1 MNLRKVTSFVL
12 ATALCVMCISGCSS
26 KAADET
32 KNTTAAEVTAPS
44 ATETMPISSTLLEA
58 VTLSLPE
65 AIVREVVSENR
76 EYFKADGN
84 VIGGIEILNVAGQRD
99 VQPDEQEYADFAI
112 SVTKQ
117 VQDGEYDHSV
127 NLSSGVADVVVDIKF
142 RDDRTF
148 MHYFFFGEEVVY
160 DIWVDYDVLDG
171 QDMISILKTLH
182 SDDIV
187 NPQDTAPVNKEVP
200 ILNLRTDLPEGIQRM
215 PATTTRLL
223 FYNIPSLDE
232 YVTGENVAGGIE
244 YVTDGTDMD
253 TLGSVVAAL
262 GQEYFGGQYEAT
274 AQEFS
279 NNNVIAKVTAN
290 SPEIEVISYIV
301 QVDDEVYAV
310 WADTA
315 IITEENILRIA
326 ESCSY

>member
-1 MNLRKVTSFVL
+1 MSLTEKLILLRKQKGLTQMDL
-12 ATALCVMCISGCSS
+12 AERLDVSRQAVSRWEVGSS
-26 KAADET
+26 
-32 KNTTAAEVTAPS
+32 APS
-44 ATETMPISSTLLEA
+44 TDTRA
-58 VTLSLPE
+58 
-65 AIVREVVSENR
+65 
-76 EYFKADGN
+76 YFRADGE

-99 VQPDEQEYADFAI
+99 AMLSEDEYEDLAFT
-112 SVTKQ
+112 VTKL
-117 VQDGEYDHSV
+117 VQDGEYDCSV
-127 NLSSGVADVVVDIKF
+127 DTMSGLADVNVGIKF
-142 RDDRTF
+142 QDGRTF
-148 MHYFFFGEEVVY
+148 AHYFFFGEKVVY
-160 DIWVDYDVLDG
+160 DVWADSDVLDG

-182 SDDIV
+182 SNDIV
-187 NPQDTAPVNKEVP
+187 NPQDTAPVNKDVP

-244 YVTDGTDMD
+244 YVADGTDMD
-253 TLGSVVAAL
+253 TLESVVAAL

-290 SPEIEVISYIV
+290 SPEIEVISYVV
-301 QVDDEVYAV
+301 QIGEEIYAV

-315 IITEENILRIA
+315 IIAEEDILGIA
-326 ESCSY
+326 ESCRY

>member
-1 MNLRKVTSFVL
+1 MNLRKVTSFALV
-12 ATALCVMCISGCSS
+12 TALCVMCISGCSS
-26 KAADET
+26 KALDET
-32 KNTTAAEVTAPS
+32 ENTTAVEVTTSS
-44 ATETMPISSTLLEA
+44 ATDTMPISSNLLEN

-65 AIVREVVSENR
+65 NITVEIVSETR
-76 EYFKADGN
+76 EYFKAGGD
-84 VIGGIEILNVAGQRD
+84 VIGGIEILDVAGQRD
-99 VQPDEQEYADFAI
+99 VQPDENEYADFAI

-142 RDDRTF
+142 LDSRTF
-148 MHYFFFGEEVVY
+148 EHYFFFGEKVVY
-160 DIWVDYDVLDG
+160 DVWADSDVMDG

-187 NPQDTAPVNKEVP
+187 NPQDTAPVNKDVP
-200 ILNLRTDLPEGIQRM
+200 ILNLRTDLPDGIQRM

-244 YVTDGTDMD
+244 YVADGTDMD
-253 TLGSVVAAL
+253 TLESVIAAL
-262 GQEYFGGQYEAT
+262 GQEYFGGQYEAA

-290 SPEIEVISYIV
+290 SSEVKVLSYIV

-315 IITEENILRIA
+315 IITEENILKIA

>member
-1 MNLRKVTSFVL
+1 MF
-12 ATALCVMCISGCSS
+12 
-26 KAADET
+26 
-32 KNTTAAEVTAPS
+32 
-44 ATETMPISSTLLEA
+44 
-58 VTLSLPE
+58 
-65 AIVREVVSENR
+65 
-76 EYFKADGN
+76 
-84 VIGGIEILNVAGQRD
+84 
-99 VQPDEQEYADFAI
+99 QP
-112 SVTKQ
+112 
-117 VQDGEYDHSV
+117 
-127 NLSSGVADVVVDIKF
+127 
-142 RDDRTF
+142 
-148 MHYFFFGEEVVY
+148 FFFGEKVVY
-160 DIWVDYDVLDG
+160 DVWADRDVLDG

-187 NPQDTAPVNKEVP
+187 NPQDNAPVNKDVP

-244 YVTDGTDMD
+244 YVADGTDMD
-253 TLGSVVAAL
+253 TLESVVAAL

-290 SPEIEVISYIV
+290 SPEIEVISYVV
-301 QVDDEVYAV
+301 QIGEEIYAV

-315 IITEENILRIA
+315 IIAEEDILGIA
-326 ESCSY
+326 ESCRY